1 MLVDHPELSGG
12 SARAESNRAGPGV
25 TLPPMNF
32 PGRVLLTER
41 GLLRAALVV
50 FALFLA
56 YRFLATV
63 VAAVLLIS
71 AGLLLAVA
79 LSGPVEAL
87 YQRKVPRPAGT
98 ALIVGGA
105 LAVIAAGGYLLLP
118 ELARQASQLVTT
130 LPEALSQAL
139 ARLRELANSL
149 GLQIGGGDGITTS
162 TLASVG
168 RKVLGG
174 ALGLFTNLA
183 SFLLGLVVILF
194 VPLYL
199 VAKPE
204 PVVRWVVRLFPP
216 GRRERARE
224 VLATAYTSLL
234 GWLKGRLASMAIVG
248 VLSIAALYIIGIPGA
263 LFLGVLTGL
272 LAFVPFIGPVV
283 SVVPPFLLGLA
294 GDPVDALW
302 VLLAYAGIQQV
313 ESNLVTPLIMQQV
326 ASLHP
331 AVVIVSVTVL
341 GSAFGILGT
350 LLAVP
355 AAVVAGVLVDEL
367 WFERLEAADSS

>member
-1 MLVDHPELSGG
+1 
-12 SARAESNRAGPGV
+12 
-25 TLPPMNF
+25 MNF